1 MASSERV
8 SPFSVASVVAEVL
21 QQYGACISDLNLGSR
36 KEGESALRRY
46 EAAGWLRKMIGVVVA
61 KDFPAEPS
69 EQEFRIGLRNGLILC
84 NVLNKVQP
92 GVVPKVVE
100 VPHDQV
106 HIPDGAA
113 LLTCQ
118 YFENVRN
125 FLLVTQDM
133 GLPTFE
139 ASDLEQGGNTARIV
153 NCVLALKSYS
163 DWKQI
168 GRSSSMKFGGV
179 PKSDSSGKT
188 PSRRNSEPFASFL
201 SRTSSLDEKFI
212 DGEQIGLDDFN
223 FEPSEMAT
231 QPLNALVNAILCDR
245 KPEEVPKL
253 MESLLSKVMAEF
265 ARRLTS
271 HSELTKTNLEKFPL
285 LDMGLRENVSGEM
298 EMKEEGVSE
307 HIDNEALTQENI
319 KDDESKSAI
328 SKQQLLFEQQQRHI
342 EELKNT
348 LHTTREDMQ
357 LMQRK
362 YFQELSSI
370 EKHVQ
375 GLANAASGYHKVLDE
390 NRRLYNQV
398 QDLKGTI
405 RIYCRVRPFLSK
417 QQHQLST
424 VDHIE
429 GGDIRIITPSKYGK
443 EGHRSFSFNK
453 VFGPFATQEE
463 VFLDMQPLVR
473 SVLDGYNVCIFA
485 YGQTGSG
492 KTFTMTGPTEITEQ
506 SRGVNYRALGDL
518 FQLSEQR
525 KGTFSYDV
533 SVQMIEIYN
542 EQVRDL
548 LSNDEIRNSSQKGL
562 NVPDANVVPVA
573 STSDVIELMN
583 VGHRNRV
590 VSATAL
596 NDRSSRSHSCV
607 TVHVQ
612 GRDLTSGTTHH
623 GSMHLV
629 DLAGSER
636 VDKSEVTGDRLKEA
650 QHINKS
656 LAALGDVI
664 SSLAQKN
671 SHVPYRNSKLTQLL
685 QDSLG
690 GQAKTLMFVHISPE
704 FDAIGETISTLKFAE
719 RVASVELGAARLNKE
734 SGEVKEL
741 KEQIASLKAA
751 LARKEGGQ
759 DDFLY
764 SALSS
769 PDRYKISSTG
779 SSPIHYSQNTRGS
792 MSDSSRSRW
801 SSAEGFL
808 NMEVQNNYE
817 MRPRRQSLDSHE
829 LSTSTSP
836 SGEVKNPMLDDYQ
849 RELVSSWV
857 NRVTGKDD
865 EGELPP
871 GQNKE
876 GSTQLPAQSFQ
887 RNLAG
892 ISKVFQEQPFNKS
905 RTGQKES
912 NVYDIPKRFRSGGS
926 DGSDDMEST
935 SVSPELDLLL
945 QLNLPRVAGIPNGVG
960 SKIPK
965 PLVNPPRSRSI
976 SSVQKS
982 FIPTLIPSSSTK
994 PTGTAGSPLH
1004 RNARQPVPVDAKRGH
1019 VAENGNALASSSL

>member
-69 EQEFRIGLRNGLILC
+69 EQEFRIGLRNGSILC

-92 GVVPKVVE
+92 GAVPKVVE
-100 VPHDQV
+100 NLHDQV

-113 LLTCQ
+113 LSTCQ
-118 YFENVRN
+118 YFENVQN
-125 FLLVTQDM
+125 FLLVMQEM
-133 GLPTFE
+133 GLPVFE

-168 GRSSSMKFGGV
+168 GRSSSMK
-179 PKSDSSGKT
+179 T
-188 PSRRNSEPFASFL
+188 
-201 SRTSSLDEKFI
+201 TSLDEKFI
-212 DGEQIGLDDFN
+212 DGEQIRLDDFN
-223 FEPSEMAT
+223 FEPSETAS
-231 QPLNALVNAILCDR
+231 QSLNTLVNAILCDR

-271 HSELTKTNLEKFPL
+271 HSELMKTNLERFPSS
-285 LDMGLRENVSGEM
+285 DIGLRENVSGEM
-298 EMKEEGVSE
+298 EMKAEEVSE
-307 HIDNEALTQENI
+307 QIDNEALTEKNI
-319 KDDESKSAI
+319 KDDESKSAF

-348 LHTTREDMQ
+348 LHATREDMQ

-362 YFQELSSI
+362 YFEELSSI
-370 EKHVQ
+370 DKHVH

-405 RIYCRVRPFLSK
+405 RVYCRVRPFLSK
-417 QQHQLST
+417 QQHQLSS

-429 GGDIRIITPSKYGK
+429 EGNIRIITPSKYGK

-473 SVLDGYNVCIFA
+473 SVLDGFNVCIFA

-492 KTFTMTGPTEITEQ
+492 KTFTMTGPTELTEQ

-525 KGTFSYDV
+525 KDTFAYDV

-542 EQVRDL
+542 E
-548 LSNDEIRNSSQKGL
+548 QKGL

-583 VGHRNRV
+583 VGHKNRV

-607 TVHVQ
+607 TVHVH

-623 GSMHLV
+623 GSMNLV

-734 SGEVKEL
+734 NGEVKEL

-764 SALSS
+764 STLSS

-817 MRPRRQSLDSHE
+817 MRPMRQSLDPHE

-836 SGEVKNPMLDDYQ
+836 SRQVKNPTLDDYQ

-871 GQNKE
+871 GENKE
-876 GSTQLPAQSFQ
+876 GSAQLPVQSFQ
-887 RNLAG
+887 RNLPG
-892 ISKVFQEQPFNKS
+892 ISKVFPEQPFNKL
-905 RTGQKES
+905 RTVQKES
-912 NVYDIPKRFRSGGS
+912 NVYDIPKRYRSGGS

-935 SVSPELDLLL
+935 SVSSELDLLL
-945 QLNLPRVAGIPNGVG
+945 QLNLPRVAG

-965 PLVNPPRSRSI
+965 PLVNPSKSRSI
-976 SSVQKS
+976 SGVQKS
-982 FIPTLIPSSSTK
+982 FIPTLIPSPSTK

-1004 RNARQPVPVDAKRGH
+1004 RNARQPMPIDAKRKTS
-1019 VAENGNALASSSL
+1019 NRK

>member
-21 QQYGACISDLNLGSR
+21 QQYGACINDLNLGSR

-69 EQEFRIGLRNGLILC
+69 EQEFRIGLRNGSILC

-92 GVVPKVVE
+92 GAVPKVVE
-100 VPHDQV
+100 NPHDQI

-113 LLTCQ
+113 LSTCQ
-118 YFENVRN
+118 YFENVQN
-125 FLLVTQDM
+125 FLLVMQEI
-133 GLPTFE
+133 GLPVFE

-188 PSRRNSEPFASFL
+188 LSRRNSEPFASFL
-201 SRTSSLDEKFI
+201 SRTTSLDEKFI
-212 DGEQIGLDDFN
+212 DGEQIRLDNFN
-223 FEPSEMAT
+223 FEPSETAS
-231 QPLNALVNAILCDR
+231 QSLNTLVNAILCDR

-265 ARRLTS
+265 ARRLTN
-271 HSELTKTNLEKFPL
+271 HSELMKTNLERFPTS
-285 LDMGLRENVSGEM
+285 DIGLRENVSGEM
-298 EMKEEGVSE
+298 EMKAEEVSE
-307 HIDNEALTQENI
+307 QIDNVALTQKNI
-319 KDDESKSAI
+319 KDDESKSAF

-348 LHTTREDMQ
+348 LHATREDMQ

-362 YFQELSSI
+362 YFEELSSI
-370 EKHVQ
+370 DKHVH

-405 RIYCRVRPFLSK
+405 RVYCRVRPFLSK
-417 QQHQLST
+417 QQHQLSS

-429 GGDIRIITPSKYGK
+429 EGNIRIITPSKYGK

-473 SVLDGYNVCIFA
+473 SVLDGFNVCIFA

-492 KTFTMTGPTEITEQ
+492 KTFTMTGPTELTEQ

-525 KGTFSYDV
+525 KDTFAYDV

-548 LSNDEIRNSSQKGL
+548 LSNDGLNKRYPSQKGL

-583 VGHRNRV
+583 VGHKNRV

-607 TVHVQ
+607 TVHVH

-734 SGEVKEL
+734 NGEVKEL

-759 DDFLY
+759 DEFLY
-764 SALSS
+764 STLSS

-817 MRPRRQSLDSHE
+817 MRPMRQSLDPHE

-836 SGEVKNPMLDDYQ
+836 SRQVKNPTLDDYQ

-871 GQNKE
+871 GENKE
-876 GSTQLPAQSFQ
+876 GSTQLPVQSFQ

-892 ISKVFQEQPFNKS
+892 ISKVFPEQPFNKF
-905 RTGQKES
+905 RTVQKES
-912 NVYDIPKRFRSGGS
+912 NVYDIPKRYRSVGS

-935 SVSPELDLLL
+935 SVSSELDLLL

-965 PLVNPPRSRSI
+965 PLVNPSKSRSI
-976 SSVQKS
+976 SGVQKS
-982 FIPTLIPSSSTK
+982 FIPTLIPSPSTK

-1004 RNARQPVPVDAKRGH
+1004 RNARQPMPIDAKRKTS
-1019 VAENGNALASSSL
+1019 NRK